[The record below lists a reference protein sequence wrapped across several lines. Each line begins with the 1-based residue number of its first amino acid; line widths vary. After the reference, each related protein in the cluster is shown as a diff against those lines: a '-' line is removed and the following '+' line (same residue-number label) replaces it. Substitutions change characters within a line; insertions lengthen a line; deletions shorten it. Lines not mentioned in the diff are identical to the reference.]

1 VVDALTFRFKP
12 LRGQVLKAMVL
23 RDVGVTR
30 SYRLAFVLDVFFGVL
45 NLAMFF
51 FISRT
56 FANVHGADLHGAPS
70 YFAFASVGIAITIV
84 VDAASTGLAQRIRG
98 EQLAGTLE
106 ALLTQP
112 VKLAEV
118 AFGLAAFPF
127 LFAMIRAA
135 FYLVIAGIWFHV
147 DLAQTDWLG
156 FVITLLV
163 AGAAFTALG
172 ILLGAVTL
180 VVKRGDVLVGMV
192 IYTMGLISGA
202 FFPVAVLPAWI
213 RPIGRFTP
221 TRFAFDGI
229 RSAVFLGG
237 GWVTDAIALVITTIV
252 GVPIAVWFFGLAV
265 NHAKRNGTLGQY

>member
-1 VVDALTFRFKP
+1 
-12 LRGQVLKAMVL
+12 MVL
-23 RDVGVTR
+23 RDIGVTG

-127 LFAMIRAA
+127 LFAMVRAA
-135 FYLVIAGIWFHV
+135 FYLVIAGFWFHV
-147 DLAQTDWLG
+147 DLAHTSWAG

-192 IYTMGLISGA
+192 IYAMGLISGA
-202 FFPVAVLPAWI
+202 FFPVSVLPAWL
-213 RPIGRFTP
+213 RPIGRVVP
-221 TRFAFDGI
+221 TRFAFDGV
-229 RSAVFLGG
+229 RSAVFLGH
-237 GWVTDAIALVITTIV
+237 GWVGDAVALVITTII
-252 GVPIAVWFFGLAV
+252 GVPVAVWVFGLAV
-265 NHAKRNGTLGQY
+265 AHSKRQGTLGQY